1 MDADVKKRVLRQITY
16 GLYVASSTAD
26 GQMSAGT
33 VNWVSQASFGPP
45 LVMMGVKKDSGLHE
59 TMKKSNSFVVNIL
72 SEGQKQLAEDF
83 FRPSTVE
90 GNKINGHGFNPGV
103 TGGAVLDEV
112 DNYFECNVTG
122 SIEQGDHS
130 VFVGEVVEAG
140 SRINDTSASRAKSLE
155 MWGTGFFYGG

>member
-1 MDADVKKRVLRQITY
+1 MDADVKKKVLRQITY
-16 GLYVASSTAD
+16 GLYVASASHE

-59 TMKKSNSFVVNIL
+59 TVKKSNSFVVNIL
-72 SEGQKQLAEDF
+72 SADQKQLAEDF

-90 GNKINGHGFNPGV
+90 GNMVNGHAFKTGS

-112 DNYFECNVTG
+112 YSYFECNVMG

-130 VFVGEVVEAG
+130 VFVGEVVEVG
-140 SRINDTSASRAKSLE
+140 SRRDDKPLE
-155 MWGTGFFYGG
+155 MWDTGWFYGG